1 MKKLII
7 LDDTTN
13 VSVADN
19 FGCQLPDIISF
30 IKDKSFAHG
39 DIGKKHLNANAIN
52 KVSIL
57 DKYSKDCILLPI
69 FGIYHDI
76 DDTYILSMYPS
87 DNKMDESIVGY
98 AVLTKMY
105 IKETFKYNRVSINKM
120 SSSREEYI
128 KEFLSQYFLNLRHEE
143 KRNVYIVVRED
154 NGVITNESP
163 SIYSN
168 NKAEIFRIAAGHLL
182 SENETLSEFILESQ
196 TEDFCDLLN

>member
-7 LDDTTN
+7 LDDLTN
-13 VSVADN
+13 ISVADN
-19 FGCQLPDIISF
+19 LGCQLPDIISF
-30 IKDKSFAHG
+30 IKDKSFAYG
-39 DIGKKHLNANAIN
+39 AIGKQHMNANSIN
-52 KVSIL
+52 KEAIL
-57 DKYSKDCILLPI
+57 SKYSKDCILLPV

-76 DDTYILSMYPS
+76 DDTYLLSMYPS

-120 SSSREEYI
+120 SSSREEFI
-128 KEFLSQYFLNLRHEE
+128 KEFLSKYFSNLRHEE

-168 NKAEIFRIAAGHLL
+168 NKSEIFRIASESLL
-182 SENETLSEFILESQ
+182 SENESLTEFILESQ
-196 TEDFCDLLN
+196 TEDFSDLLN